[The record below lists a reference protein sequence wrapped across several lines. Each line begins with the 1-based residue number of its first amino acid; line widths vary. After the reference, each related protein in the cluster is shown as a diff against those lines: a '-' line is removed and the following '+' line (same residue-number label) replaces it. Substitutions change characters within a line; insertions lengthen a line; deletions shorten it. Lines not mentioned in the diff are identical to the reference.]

1 MDGIF
6 AYIIVILLTLFSFMF
21 LPKLNRRK
29 PQNQTTA
36 KLPPGSM
43 GWPYI
48 GETLQL
54 YSQDPNVYFSTKH
67 KRFQISHMHII
78 IYYITLHYTQM

>member
-1 MDGIF
+1 MESGAVLLYVIVSSLLALLLYMLLLERNKRDGH
-6 AYIIVILLTLFSFMF
+6 
-21 LPKLNRRK
+21 NR
-29 PQNQTTA
+29 T

-54 YSQDPNVYFSTKH
+54 YSQDPSVFFANKQKRYKH
-67 KRFQISHMHII
+67 QFFTIISG
-78 IYYITLHYTQM
+78 